1 MLLSRHTRRRQ
12 FITLLGGAAAWPRAA
27 RAQQPAVPVIGW
39 LSSRSPGESAHLVT
53 AFRQGLAEA
62 GYADGRNVVVEFRWA
77 DGRND
82 RVATLAADLVGRR
95 VAVLA
100 AVGGNVTG
108 LAATALT
115 TTIPIVFAS
124 GIDPVKVG
132 LVASLNRPGGNV
144 TGVSFFSAELT
155 AKVLGLLNELVPNAT
170 VVALLVNPNSPE
182 SASQPADA
190 HAAARVLGKSV
201 LVLNASTASEI
212 DAAFATLVRERAG
225 ALLVGGDPILT
236 SRRAQ
241 IVALATRHGV
251 PLFATNRDFAAAGA
265 LMGYG
270 NNIPDAYRKVG
281 VYAGRIL
288 RGEKPGDLPVD
299 QAAKFELVINM
310 NSAKALGIAVPNS
323 MQLLADEVI
332 E

>member
-1 MLLSRHTRRRQ
+1 MLLQSGPGKRGDRVQFKQLGRRQ
-12 FITLLGGAAAWPRAA
+12 FIALIGGAAAWPRAA

-155 AKVLGLLNELVPNAT
+155 AKVLGLRSSSTRTVLNPRRNRRTRTQPRAC
-170 VVALLVNPNSPE
+170 
-182 SASQPADA
+182 SASPCLCSTPA
-190 HAAARVLGKSV
+190 
-201 LVLNASTASEI
+201 
-212 DAAFATLVRERAG
+212 
-225 ALLVGGDPILT
+225 
-236 SRRAQ
+236 RRARS
-241 IVALATRHGV
+241 TRPLP
-251 PLFATNRDFAAAGA
+251 PLFGSEPARCW
-265 LMGYG
+265 
-270 NNIPDAYRKVG
+270 
-281 VYAGRIL
+281 
-288 RGEKPGDLPVD
+288 
-299 QAAKFELVINM
+299 
-310 NSAKALGIAVPNS
+310 S
-323 MQLLADEVI
+323 EVTRS
-332 E
+332 